1 MRIIRKLPFRTTV
14 QIALAVLILFSLFHV
29 AVLMGWIPYSVVWG
43 NRIQSRVEMIPL
55 ESFSL
60 ALNTFL
66 IWLLAQRIDLFK
78 QVIPSK
84 LFKILMWIV
93 VVLFTVNTL
102 GNLLSGNVIEQLVF
116 SPVTALF
123 AVFFVRIALEK
134 ELTV

>member
-1 MRIIRKLPFRTTV
+1 MRIIKKLPFRTTV

-60 ALNTFL
+60 AMNTFL

-93 VVLFTVNTL
+93 VVLFIVNTL
-102 GNLLSGNVIEQLVF
+102 GNLLSGNVIEQMVF

-123 AVFFVRIALEK
+123 AVFFMRIALEK
-134 ELTV
+134 ERTV